1 MATKTTRRGSWRKVA
16 PGQYVKSIGT
26 YGNVAFGATA
36 RVSFVPFPTC
46 EIVDANGVH
55 AAIPAPADEKKFI
68 AAAKKVYT
76 KDMATG
82 ATKAQK
88 RAAVRTP
95 SSHKKWKPPSQ
106 NMYGLTDV
114 IKDPYSPS
122 MPAREARAEKKL
134 ASTDEARR
142 TKAHNIWLSGKEPG
156 TPRDI
161 YLRLYAADSKKY
173 RK

>member
-1 MATKTTRRGSWRKVA
+1 MATKTRRGSWRKVA

-26 YGNVAFGATA
+26 YDNIPFGASA

-46 EIVDANGVH
+46 EIIDANGAHV
-55 AAIPAPADEKKFI
+55 AIPSPADAKKFI

-82 ATKAQK
+82 ATRAQK
-88 RAAVRTP
+88 RAAGKTKPVSTLP
-95 SSHKKWKPPSQ
+95 KWKPGNSPFVTGELLSDLPSQ
-106 NMYGLTDV
+106 
-114 IKDPYSPS
+114 KS
-122 MPAREARAEKKL
+122 MQAERKL

-161 YLRLYAADSKKY
+161 YLRLYAADAKKY